1 MPGFLGMRGT
11 GDWATDQR
19 PKNWREG
26 ILYLYP
32 NGTAPLTAILS
43 KLKSQMV
50 DDPEF
55 NWWTKVLPT
64 QRATVTGTY
73 TDILLSSAYVS
84 GGVAGDS
91 LYVKMSEADSGH
103 FRAGHQ
109 VLLRDASH
117 YDVDVNAKVTAV
129 VANGASSYIAVK
141 LLEADDN
148 GASTDLSD
156 CDTALIVGNINPE
169 GAAMPDAITYDP
181 VKVHNYTQIFR
192 TPLSITRTARRTR
205 LRTGDAY
212 KEMKREALELHSIE
226 MEKAFLFGIA
236 TEGTG
241 ANGKPERTTQGLIP
255 TIKANGTVSDYS
267 LDTDYTGIDWLTAN
281 TGGEHWLD
289 AQLEICFRYGSRQK
303 LAFGGSG
310 ALLGISRIAKAR
322 GTFELTTMKEAYGI
336 NITKW
341 ITPFGEINLM
351 THPLFSYE
359 ATNRNSLVIFEPE
372 NLNYRYIDDTTFY
385 AEGEKQN
392 TGRTRTDST
401 EEEFLTECGLEYHHP
416 LSWAYLNGVG
426 IDNDLA

>member
-1 MPGFLGMRGT
+1 MSGFLGMRGT
-11 GDWATDQR
+11 GDWVTDQR

-26 ILYLYP
+26 ILYLWP
-32 NGTAPLTAILS
+32 NGMAPLTAILS
-43 KLKSQMV
+43 KMKSQSL

-64 QRATVTGTY
+64 QRATVTGVY
-73 TDILLSSAYVS
+73 TNILLSSAYTS

-91 LYVKMSEADSGH
+91 LYVQMAEADADQ
-103 FRAGHQ
+103 FRVGHQ

-129 VANGASSYIAVK
+129 VKNGASSYIAVK

-169 GAAMPDAITYDP
+169 GGPMPDAMAYDP
-181 VKVHNYTQIFR
+181 TKINNYTQIFR
-192 TPLSITRTARRTR
+192 NSLSITRTARKTR

-212 KEMKREALELHSIE
+212 KEAKRECLELHSIE

-241 ANGKPERTTQGLIP
+241 SNGQPERTTQGLIP
-255 TIKANGTVSDYS
+255 TIKAYGTVDDYE
-267 LDTDYTGIDWLTAN
+267 LTADYDDTTWIAGGADWLN
-281 TGGEHWLD
+281 EK
-289 AQLEICFRYGSRQK
+289 LEVMFRYGSREK
-303 LAFGGSG
+303 LAFCGSG
-310 ALLGISRIAKAR
+310 ALLGINKLVSSIGEFSYTPMTK
-322 GTFELTTMKEAYGI
+322 AYGI
-336 NITKW
+336 QVVEWVTA
-341 ITPFGEINLM
+341 FGKINLI

-359 ATNRNSLVIFEPE
+359 TTTRNSMAIFEPE
-372 NLNYRYIDDTTFY
+372 NLLYRYIDDTTFY
-385 AEGEKQN
+385 AEGDKQN

-401 EEEFLTECGLEYHHP
+401 EEEFLTECGLEFHHP
-416 LSWAYLNGVG
+416 LSWGWLNGVG
-426 IDNDLA
+426 KDNPA